1 MKLLLRFLKPHRKLF
16 VLTVLLLFIDV
27 IGALFI
33 PTLAADMINAGTLGA
48 DFSRI
53 VETAIQMGSVSLL
66 AGGCAILGGYTCA
79 KLTAQV
85 GKDLRAKMS
94 WTGAGKEL

>member
-53 VETAIQMGSVSLL
+53 VETGIQMGLVSLL
-66 AGGCAILGGYTCA
+66 AGVCAILGGYTCA